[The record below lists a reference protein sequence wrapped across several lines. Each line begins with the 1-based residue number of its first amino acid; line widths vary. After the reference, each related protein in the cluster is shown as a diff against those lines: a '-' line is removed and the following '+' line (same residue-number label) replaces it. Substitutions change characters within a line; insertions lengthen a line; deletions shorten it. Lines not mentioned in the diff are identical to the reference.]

1 MTIYRA
7 TVLDIT
13 DDSPFPAAAL
23 RADEDAGVRVVD
35 GVVTER
41 GAYATVRT
49 AHPDDAVVDLRP
61 GLLLPGLVDT
71 HVHFPQVR
79 IIGGLGMPLL
89 QWLDECALPEE
100 ARLASVDYARD
111 VAADFV
117 RGLASAGTTTALV
130 FGSHFAQAV
139 DVLFEE
145 VTRVGLRITAGLVVS
160 DRSLPEALLTTP
172 ERSYADAS
180 LLAERW
186 HRPDA
191 RTRYAVTPR
200 FSYSAG
206 DDLLDACHRV
216 LKDVP
221 GSWFTSHLN
230 ENPAEIAAVGARFP
244 TAHHY
249 LDTYDRH
256 GLVGATSVFAH
267 NVHPTDDELELLGRS
282 GAAVSHCPASN
293 SALGSGLFPLQRHL
307 DHGVRVALGSDVGAG
322 TGFSLFKEGL
332 QAYFV
337 QQLLG
342 EDGTSLT
349 AADLLHLATCSGAAA
364 LGLGDVVG
372 NLSVGKA
379 FDAVWLRPRA
389 GEPFDV
395 GLRHATSP
403 EQALARAFA
412 LATPADIGGVWVAG
426 DRVKADPV
434 KADPVNADP
443 VNADPAAGG
452 LAAS

>member
-7 TVLDIT
+7 TVLDVA
-13 DDSPFPAAAL
+13 DGPFPGAAL
-23 RADEDAGVRVVD
+23 RAEEDAGLRVVE
-35 GVVTER
+35 GTVTDR
-41 GAYATVRT
+41 GAFSAVRD
-49 AHPDDAVVDLRP
+49 ANPDDEVVDLRP

-79 IIGGLGMPLL
+79 VIGGLGLPLL

-100 ARLASVDYARD
+100 ARLASVDYARG

-130 FGSHFAQAV
+130 FGSHFAGAV
-139 DVLFEE
+139 DALFEE
-145 VTRVGLRITAGLVVS
+145 VARVGLRVTAGLVVS
-160 DRSLPEALLTTP
+160 DRSLPEPLLTTP
-172 ERSYADAS
+172 ERSYEEAQA
-180 LLAERW
+180 LAARW
-186 HRPDA
+186 HRPEG

-216 LKDVP
+216 VKDVP
-221 GSWFTSHLN
+221 GTWFTSHLN
-230 ENPAEIAAVGARFP
+230 ENPAEIAAVGVKFP

-256 GLVGATSVFAH
+256 GLVGPASVFAH
-267 NVHPTDDELELLGRS
+267 NVHPTEGELELLGRS
-282 GAAVSHCPASN
+282 GAAVAHCPTSN

-307 DHGVRVALGSDVGAG
+307 DHGVRLALGSDVGAG

-342 EDGTSLT
+342 DEGTPLT
-349 AADLLHLATCSGAAA
+349 AADLLHLATRSGAAA
-364 LGLGDVVG
+364 LGLDDVIGD
-372 NLSVGKA
+372 LSVGKQ
-379 FDAVWLRPRA
+379 FDALWLRPSE
-389 GEPFDV
+389 GGPLDV
-395 GLRHATSP
+395 GLRHAASP
-403 EQALARAFA
+403 EQALAKAFA
-412 LATPADIGGVWVAG
+412 LAGPADVAAVWVGG
-426 DRVKADPV
+426 DRVACE
-434 KADPVNADP
+434 
-443 VNADPAAGG
+443 
-452 LAAS
+452 